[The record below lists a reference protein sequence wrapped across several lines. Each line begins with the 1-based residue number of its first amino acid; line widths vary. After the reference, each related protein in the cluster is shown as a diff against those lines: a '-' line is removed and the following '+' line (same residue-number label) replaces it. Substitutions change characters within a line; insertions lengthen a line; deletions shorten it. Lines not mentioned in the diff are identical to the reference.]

1 MRNRKGRGYRHRSND
16 RRHHHQPRING
27 VEKMRMGSNSFSQNR
42 SRNSFISQ
50 QGAEKLVERYSA
62 LAKEALSSGDKI
74 ASENYLQH
82 ADHFMRIIVNKN
94 SNQNQNQNGQQ
105 VEKDSNKVESTSDQN
120 QTIQKNQNEEIKK

>member
-16 RRHHHQPRING
+16 RRHHQPRING

-42 SRNSFISQ
+42 SRNNFISQ

-82 ADHFMRIIVNKN
+82 ADHFMRIAVNKN

-105 VEKDSNKVESTSDQN
+105 VEKDSNKIESTSNQS
-120 QTIQKNQNEEIKK
+120 QTIEKNQNEEIKK